1 MKMKKKTT
9 TFISIRNQSDSDSL
23 ILSVVKAIFLCAHL
37 CCCIST
43 IFTFTIF
50 HILSHPAYH
59 GNFLSASFGAKKVCE
74 VLSHI
79 CKSSDKGN
87 KMPKGRRW
95 LIYWTSIANSSKTN
109 ITHFYHRLSEVLGL
123 SIQWAKI
130 FNSMK
135 NSSKNK
141 NIFLKGDYV
150 EI

>member
-1 MKMKKKTT
+1 MKMKKK
-9 TFISIRNQSDSDSL
+9 QQ
-23 ILSVVKAIFLCAHL
+23 LSFQLEINLTLTLSYCLWSKQYFYVHTCAVVFQLFLL
-37 CCCIST
+37 LQY
-43 IFTFTIF
+43 FTSF
-50 HILSHPAYH
+50 HIQPTMVISSLHH
-59 GNFLSASFGAKKVCE
+59 LVLKKYVRCC
-74 VLSHI
+74 LTYA
-79 CKSSDKGN
+79 KSSDKGN

-130 FNSMK
+130 FSMK

-141 NIFLKGDYV
+141 YIFLKGDYV